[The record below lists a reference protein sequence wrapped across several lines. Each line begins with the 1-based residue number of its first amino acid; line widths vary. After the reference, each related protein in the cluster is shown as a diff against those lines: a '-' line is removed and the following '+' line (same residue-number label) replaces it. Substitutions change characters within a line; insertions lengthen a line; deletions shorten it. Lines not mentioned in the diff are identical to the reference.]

1 MIPPLLVIALA
12 APSVLSPSAPVLQ
25 ETREPPPRVAEV
37 SRLEFHS
44 SFWLNLHHTLY
55 AAAWARRPEAGT
67 LRARAGALPAPLD
80 APLSD
85 EERQAWTTAV
95 DFYDREL
102 ANRDLLFDRRLSQM
116 KPLLSRGNVSAPEVG
131 DDVRKVLQQAAPVY
145 RKHYWPAHDR
155 VNRAWIDATVNDI
168 RQVAPE
174 VIGKLERFYGV
185 KWFDSPVRIDVVWIG
200 NRQGAYTT
208 TEPVHAVIAAGV
220 PDHKGWNSVEI
231 VFHEISHKLIH
242 PLEADLSK
250 VLGERVK
257 QHRDLW
263 HVVQFYLT
271 GAAVQQ
277 TLRVRKIEYT
287 PFLYQGL
294 IDRAW
299 PQYRDVVD
307 KVWRLYADGVID
319 RDEAVRRTVTL
330 VTLPRQPA
338 RRSREARRRVS
349 DRRQVTRR

>member
-1 MIPPLLVIALA
+1 MTAILFAIALTA
-12 APSVLSPSAPVLQ
+12 LSPLAPPAAMLQ
-25 ETREPPPRVAEV
+25 GTPERPTRVTEV
-37 SRLEFHS
+37 SQLEFHS

-85 EERQAWTTAV
+85 EERQAWTAAV
-95 DFYDREL
+95 DFYDKEL

-116 KPLLSRGNVSAPEVG
+116 KPFLARGDVSALEVG
-131 DDVRKVLQQAAPVY
+131 DDVRKVLQQVAPVY
-145 RKHYWPAHDR
+145 RKHYWPVHDK
-155 VNRAWIDATVNDI
+155 VNRAWIEATVNDI

-174 VIGKLERFYGV
+174 VIAKLERFYGV
-185 KWFDSPVRIDVVWIG
+185 KWFDSPVRIDAVWIG

-208 TEPVHAVIAAGV
+208 TEPVHAVIASGA

-231 VFHEISHKLIH
+231 VFHEISHKLIY
-242 PLEADLSK
+242 PLEADLAK
-250 VLGERVK
+250 ALGEGIK

-263 HVVQFYLT
+263 HVVQFHLT

-277 TLRVRKIEYT
+277 TLRARKIDYT
-287 PFLYQGL
+287 PYLYQGL

-299 PQYRDVVD
+299 PQYRDVAD

-319 RDEAVRRTVTL
+319 RDEAIRRSVAL
-330 VTLPRQPA
+330 VTSA
-338 RRSREARRRVS
+338 K
-349 DRRQVTRR
+349 

>member
-1 MIPPLLVIALA
+1 MTGPTCLLVALIALPVA
-12 APSVLSPSAPVLQ
+12 APQQ
-25 ETREPPPRVAEV
+25 ETQAPAASV
-37 SRLEFHS
+37 SHLQFHS

-67 LRARAGALPAPLD
+67 LRARAGALPSPLD

-85 EERQAWTTAV
+85 EERQTWTTAV

-102 ANRDLLFDRRLSQM
+102 ANRDLLFDQRLSRL
-116 KPLLSRGNVSAPEVG
+116 KPALARGDVAAVEVG
-131 DDVRKVLQQAAPVY
+131 DDLRKILQQAAPVY
-145 RKHYWPAHDR
+145 RKHYWPAHDK

-168 RQVAPE
+168 RKVAPE
-174 VIGKLERFYGV
+174 VIAKLERFYGV
-185 KWFDSPVRIDVVWIG
+185 TWFDSPVRIDAVWIG

-208 TEPVHAVIAAGV
+208 TEPVHAVIASGV

-231 VFHEISHKLIH
+231 VFHEISHKLVY
-242 PLEADLSK
+242 PLEAEIAK
-250 VLGERVK
+250 ALGDAVK

-287 PFLYQGL
+287 PLLFQGL

-299 PQYRDVVD
+299 PQYRDVVE
-307 KVWRLYADGVID
+307 KVWRLYADGDIG
-319 RDEAVRRTVTL
+319 REEAIRRTVAL
-330 VTLPRQPA
+330 VTSA
-338 RRSREARRRVS
+338 K
-349 DRRQVTRR
+349 

>member
-1 MIPPLLVIALA
+1 MIRSLVVITLA
-12 APSVLSPSAPVLQ
+12 ARSFLAPSAPVLQ
-25 ETREPPPRVAEV
+25 GTPERPTRVTEV
-37 SRLEFHS
+37 SQLEFHS

-95 DFYDREL
+95 DFYDQEL
-102 ANRDLLFDRRLSQM
+102 ANRDLLFDGRLSRM
-116 KPLLSRGNVSAPEVG
+116 KPFLARGDVSALEVG
-131 DDVRKVLQQAAPVY
+131 DDVRKVLRQAAPVY
-145 RKHYWPAHDR
+145 RKHYWPEHDK

-174 VIGKLERFYGV
+174 VIAKLERFYGV
-185 KWFDSPVRIDVVWIG
+185 KWFDSPVRIDAVWIG

-208 TEPVHAVIAAGV
+208 TEPVHAVIASGV

-231 VFHEISHKLIH
+231 VFHEISHKLIY
-242 PLEADLSK
+242 PLEADLAK
-250 VLGERVK
+250 ALGDGIK

-277 TLRVRKIEYT
+277 TLRARKIEYT
-287 PFLYQGL
+287 PYLYQGL

-299 PQYRDVVD
+299 PQYRDVAD

-319 RDEAVRRTVTL
+319 RDEAI
-330 VTLPRQPA
+330 
-338 RRSREARRRVS
+338 RRSVALVS
-349 DRRQVTRR
+349 SAK